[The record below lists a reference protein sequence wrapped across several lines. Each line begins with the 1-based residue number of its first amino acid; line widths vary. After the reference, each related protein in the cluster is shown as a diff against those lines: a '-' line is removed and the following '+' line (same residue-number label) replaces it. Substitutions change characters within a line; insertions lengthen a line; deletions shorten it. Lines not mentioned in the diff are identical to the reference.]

1 MKAGRKGGGQQSTKL
16 TRFWILC

>member
-1 MKAGRKGGGQQSTKL
+1 MKAGREGCGQQSTKL